1 MKIVELENFSW
12 KGFLDAILMKENH
25 LHLKVFKKTI
35 HHAYI
40 GLIFFAQSLALHI
53 PFLNI
58 LGFSL
63 LIHDI
68 FFHIFNS

>member
-12 KGFLDAILMKENH
+12 KGFLNAVLMKKDCMH
-25 LHLKVFKKTI
+25 LRLFNKKI
-35 HHAYI
+35 HHGYV
-40 GLIFFAQSLALHI
+40 GSIFFAQSLALHV

-63 LIHDI
+63 LVHDI
-68 FFHIFNS
+68 FFHAFNS

>member
-1 MKIVELENFSW
+1 MKIIELENFSW

-25 LHLKVFKKTI
+25 LHLKLFNKTI
-35 HHAYI
+35 HHGYV
-40 GLIFFAQSLALHI
+40 GSIFFVQSLALHI

-68 FFHIFNS
+68 FFHLLS